1 MKNSSLNNFYY
12 VTMQY
17 ISLDFFFFFFFWDRK
32 QHPILVK
39 FVTFRYFMDFS
50 GIFRENINIVLF
62 VRNRGK
68 RNGRNSGGKF
78 EH

>member
-1 MKNSSLNNFYY
+1 M
-12 VTMQY
+12 
-17 ISLDFFFFFFFWDRK
+17 K